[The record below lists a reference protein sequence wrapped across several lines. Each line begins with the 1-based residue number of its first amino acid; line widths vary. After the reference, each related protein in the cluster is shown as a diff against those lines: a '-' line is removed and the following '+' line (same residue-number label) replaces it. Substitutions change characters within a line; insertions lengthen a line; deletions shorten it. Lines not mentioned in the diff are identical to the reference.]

1 MDDWRVCG
9 SFLVGAGGAAKL
21 PPTSEPPARLTWSR
35 SHGEELDQSLS
46 ANGAHDA
53 ADSFL
58 GGSHPLTR
66 RDEPVAAL
74 PGRFLLDQD
83 GSAWDCLCGQGGYE
97 GDLQGFL
104 LELEQ
109 KPEFRAG
116 VMLQALSRL
125 RDVLKSEPED
135 AALETM
141 VPLLMRDALVIS
153 RALLE
158 RLR

>member
-1 MDDWRVCG
+1 MNERESMDDWRGCG
-9 SFLVGAGGAAKL
+9 SFSVGAGGAAKL
-21 PPTSEPPARLTWSR
+21 PPTFA
-35 SHGEELDQSLS
+35 D
-46 ANGAHDA
+46 GAHDP

-58 GGSHPLTR
+58 GGSHPLTS

-74 PGRFLLDQD
+74 PGRCLLDKD
-83 GSAWDCLCGQGGYE
+83 GSAWDCLCGQGGYQ

-104 LELEQ
+104 LELEK

>member
-1 MDDWRVCG
+1 
-9 SFLVGAGGAAKL
+9 
-21 PPTSEPPARLTWSR
+21 
-35 SHGEELDQSLS
+35 
-46 ANGAHDA
+46 
-53 ADSFL
+53 
-58 GGSHPLTR
+58 
-66 RDEPVAAL
+66 
-74 PGRFLLDQD
+74 
-83 GSAWDCLCGQGGYE
+83 
-97 GDLQGFL
+97 LQGFL